1 MAQNAVDTLL
11 NLAIKSLLSNE
22 SATIRALEELPIDL
36 FVPLFKSAFLG
47 RQKKILKAMVRVWP
61 FRCLH
66 IGTLQPQ
73 ETNYDIF
80 EAMIDG
86 LQLPPDQNSSSG
98 NLQIDNLS
106 AHRSS
111 LQIVDLVCT
120 DRLELENAHLRDV
133 NTLLSQLIHL
143 ESLSLT
149 DVERRS
155 SKGRNF
161 TAFLACLKKL
171 DNLEE
176 LSFSFFCLTNQL
188 HKLLRV
194 LQPQLDSLSLTFCD
208 LSNRDI
214 IALSQ
219 STQAIHL
226 KLLKLSNN
234 QLVWEFHE
242 PLLNLLENVSSTLQ
256 YLEINNCQITDSVL
270 SSILPAL
277 SHCSHLRIFSFACNP
292 ITVPVLMNL
301 VQHLTPL
308 MELRYVIYP
317 VPVDCYEQWDLNG
330 SLDQEKLAAVKA
342 QLNLMLQMAQREDMK
357 WTTFP
362 R

>member
-1 MAQNAVDTLL
+1 MAQKPVDTLL

-22 SATIRALEELPIDL
+22 PATIRALEELPIDL
-36 FVPLFKSAFLG
+36 FIPLFTSAFLG
-47 RQKKILKAMVRVWP
+47 RQKNILKAMVRVWP

-66 IGTLQPQ
+66 VGTLQPQ
-73 ETNYDIF
+73 ESNYDIF

-86 LQLPPDQNSSSG
+86 LQLLPDRNSSSG

-106 AHRSS
+106 AHQSS
-111 LQIVDLVCT
+111 LQIVDMVCT
-120 DRLELENAHLRDV
+120 DRLELESAHLKDV

-155 SKGRNF
+155 SKGKNF
-161 TAFLACLKKL
+161 TDFLTCLRKL
-171 DNLEE
+171 ENLEE
-176 LSFSFFCLTNQL
+176 LSFSFFSLTNQL
-188 HKLLRV
+188 HKLLRDV
-194 LQPQLDSLSLTFCD
+194 
-208 LSNRDI
+208 

-219 STQAIHL
+219 SAQANHL

-242 PLLNLLENVSSTLQ
+242 PLLNLLENISSSLQ
-256 YLEINNCQITDSVL
+256 YLEINNCQISDSVL

-292 ITVPVLMNL
+292 ITVPVLMRL
-301 VQHLTPL
+301 VQHLTAL

-317 VPVDCYEQWDLNG
+317 VPLDCYEQHDLNG
-330 SLDQEKLAAVKA
+330 TLDQEKLVAVKA
-342 QLNLMLQMAQREDMK
+342 QLNLMLKMAQREDMK